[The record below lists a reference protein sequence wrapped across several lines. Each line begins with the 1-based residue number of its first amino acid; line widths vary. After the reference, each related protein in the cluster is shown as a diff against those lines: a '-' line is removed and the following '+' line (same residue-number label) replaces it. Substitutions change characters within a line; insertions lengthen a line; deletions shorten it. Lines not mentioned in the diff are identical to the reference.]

1 MSSSESESGDEYY
14 DELEPRGKRSK
25 HDDRGYIL
33 RNVLKLPRA
42 TTYTTQA
49 LYGGL
54 LASMYGSKL
63 TPLQSR
69 SLAATLT
76 WNQSIK
82 EVREVFST
90 SLNDLSHVLSDVVW
104 PESKQVGLIDSILR
118 NFYIPPVIFGEHIIL
133 RQAM

>member
-1 MSSSESESGDEYY
+1 MSSSESEAGDEYY
-14 DELEPRGKRSK
+14 DELEPGGKRSK

-49 LYGGL
+49 LYGGI
-54 LASMYGSKL
+54 LASVYEFTL

-90 SLNDLSHVLSDVVW
+90 SLND
-104 PESKQVGLIDSILR
+104 
-118 NFYIPPVIFGEHIIL
+118 
-133 RQAM
+133 